1 MPGPVVVLA
10 NTSDE
15 TSDPMECLAP
25 PQPPVGTQRPTQPEF
40 LWWFLATLSGG
51 GLRWQQYDHASQLLL
66 EGAYI
71 GGQRGVLYRMSRF
84 WYHVDFK
91 KWEQKRQSRSAHAE
105 PRPVMRLPAIEGQP
119 AYWPATLDDV
129 CVLQ

>member
-1 MPGPVVVLA
+1 MPGPVVLLA
-10 NTSDE
+10 HTSDA
-15 TSDPMECLAP
+15 TSDQTECLAP
-25 PQPPVGTQRPTQPEF
+25 PLPLLDSQRPRQPEF
-40 LWWFLATLSGG
+40 LWWYLATLPGG
-51 GLRWQQYDHASQLLL
+51 GLRWQQYDYASQLLL
-66 EGAYI
+66 EGAFT
-71 GGQRGVLYRMSRF
+71 GGHRGVLYRMPRF

-91 KWEQKRQSRSAHAE
+91 KWEQKRQCRSAHAK